1 GVPALRAAL
10 HGDTTCIGPVT
21 LFDTSG
27 LRVHVA
33 GEVRDLP
40 APSLLSRAAAR
51 RASRSDRFALLAL
64 EEALRQSGLE
74 LPFARPERVAVAVG
88 SSTGGMLETESY
100 RRASSTQGE
109 VRRWRPHLAAATVA
123 SPSVLIAATTG
134 ALGPRSAPS

>member
-1 GVPALRAAL
+1 MAAELGTRPRVVVTGMGAVTAAGTGVPALRAAL

-88 SSTGGMLETESY
+88 SSTGGMLETE
-100 RRASSTQGE
+100 
-109 VRRWRPHLAAATVA
+109 
-123 SPSVLIAATTG
+123 
-134 ALGPRSAPS
+134 